1 MRAHREF
8 KVIMKIGIMLT
19 NLYVGNIGGAE
30 QYVRNTIRE
39 MAKMEDLEV
48 YVFVNNTA
56 FPTFANE
63 GCVEI
68 INIESSEDRDTQ
80 LRFWIDYK
88 NIDIMFCPL
97 FFIAPIN
104 CPIPAVAS
112 ILDVQHEFFPQYFA
126 KKVLT
131 DIKKSTADTLSQAD
145 GILTISEYSKETIID
160 KYSIPKEKICVTYL
174 NSDGVF
180 DLPMEEKRKQEIKDT
195 IGSDYIFYPANSWPH
210 KNHINLLKAYSILKD
225 KYHTKLKLVFTG
237 GGKQQKKEID
247 DYIVENNLTEDIHY
261 LGYLPQEDMPYVFA
275 NATVMAFP
283 SVFEGFGIPLVEAMK
298 AKVAVA
304 CSTCGSI
311 PEVAG
316 DAALYFDA
324 YNPEDIA
331 EKIHQLESSEALRN
345 ELIEKGNIVAQQYSW
360 QRCAEDTVAYLRKIW
375 EENKKEKV
383 DKYGD
388 MPLVSIVTPSYN
400 QGEFIKATIESV
412 LNQDYP
418 NIEYFVMDG
427 GSTDNTVEI
436 LKSYGD
442 RIHWVSEKDAGQAD
456 AVNKGIRRA
465 NGQIIGWLNSDD
477 TYLEGA
483 VSKMVSY
490 FKEHSDT
497 DMVYGEGYY
506 TNKEGEI
513 TERYLTEKYDYHRLA
528 EMCIICQPSAF
539 FTKEIVE
546 KAGMLDIEHQLSMDY
561 ELWLRM
567 AKIGKIAYI
576 PDYIATSRFYEE
588 NKTLSRRTEVFEETC
603 KAVKKH
609 YGYVP
614 ISWVDGYADYLAE
627 GTRGFKFNWH
637 DFRLFVKFNFSNP
650 KYCWKGLKTMV
661 KGRCGRFAKV
671 KALFKNVPTFKDQY
685 PDKWLSKEYIKQIAL
700 NGKQESILIKGNN
713 LWPLEK
719 KLIITVI
726 LDKNKLGKIVVEQIG
741 EFEGKVQIVSNKP
754 QTGVH
759 VLKLIMNDTFCPAK
773 IAKSEDQRELS
784 FIMNE
789 LVLEEKE

>member
-1 MRAHREF
+1 MR
-8 KVIMKIGIMLT
+8 IGIMLT
-19 NLYVGNIGGAE
+19 NLYPGKIGGAE

-39 MAKMEDLEV
+39 MSHMNELEV
-48 YVFVNNTA
+48 YVFTNNTA
-56 FPTFANE
+56 FPTFINE

-68 INIESSEDRDTQ
+68 VNIEDKENRDTQ

-88 NIDIMFCPL
+88 NIDVMFCPL
-97 FFIAPIN
+97 FFIAPID

-126 KKVLT
+126 KKVLA
-131 DIKKSTADTLSQAD
+131 DIRKSTADTLSQAD

-160 KYSIPKEKICVTYL
+160 KYSVPEEKICVTYL

-180 DLPMEEKRKQEIKDT
+180 DLPMEESCKGEVKDR
-195 IGSDYIFYPANSWPH
+195 IGAEYIFYPANSWPH
-210 KNHINLLKAYSILKD
+210 KNHINLLKAYSILKN
-225 KYHTKLKLVFTG
+225 KYNTKLKLVFTG
-237 GGKQQKKEID
+237 DGKQQKKEID
-247 DYIVENNLTEDIHY
+247 DYIVQNNLSEDIIY
-261 LGYLPQEDMPYVFA
+261 LGYLPQEEMPYVFA

-304 CSTCGSI
+304 CSKCGSI

-331 EKIHQLESSEALRN
+331 EKIYQLESSETLRN

-360 QRCAEDTVAYLRKIW
+360 KRCAEDTVSYLRKIW
-375 EENKKEKV
+375 NENKKEKV
-383 DKYGD
+383 NKYGD

-400 QGEFIKATIESV
+400 QGEFIKDTIESV

-442 RIHWVSEKDAGQAD
+442 RIQWVSEKDAGQAD

-477 TYLEGA
+477 TYLESA
-483 VSKMVSY
+483 ISKMVAY
-490 FKEHSDT
+490 FKEHPDT

-506 TNKEGEI
+506 TSKAGDI

-546 KAGMLDIEHQLSMDY
+546 KVGMLDVEHQLSMDY

-567 AKIGKIAYI
+567 AKSGKIAYI

-609 YGYVP
+609 YNYVP

-627 GTRGFKFNWH
+627 GTRGFKFHWH
-637 DFRLFVKFNFSNP
+637 DFRLFIKFNYTNP
-650 KYCWKGLKTMV
+650 KYCWNGLKTML
-661 KGRCGRFAKV
+661 KSRCGRFIK
-671 KALFKNVPTFKDQY
+671 FKSFSNSVIAFKEQY
-685 PDKWLSKEYIKQIAL
+685 PDMWLSKEYVKVLTIS
-700 NGKQESILIKGNN
+700 GREDRILIKGNH

-719 KLIITVI
+719 KLEITVV
-726 LDKNKLGKIVVEQIG
+726 LDDRKLGKINVEQSG
-741 EFEGKVQIVSNKP
+741 VFEDSVQIP
-754 QTGVH
+754 QSISTAGEH
-759 VLKLIMNDTFCPAK
+759 TLKLIMNDTFCPARV
-773 IAKSEDQRELS
+773 AKSDDQRELS

-789 LVLEEKE
+789 LVLEERK